1 MDQSIKISVVVTL
14 YKDLEALDA
23 VLEGLKAQT
32 YKNFE
37 VIIAEDDNANE
48 TKEYIQKITN
58 LSVKHISHLDVG
70 RTKTV
75 IQNKAICHT
84 TGDYLVFL
92 DGDTIPYPKYLE
104 GTMYLA
110 NPKVV
115 LAGRRFNLNAKD
127 SQVIRKNPQSAVT
140 MQKHF
145 FTSMLSYMF
154 DKESRFEQGISI
166 NPAGFIFENFINL
179 EKRNSSIL
187 GCNWSCFKEDFVAIN
202 GFDESLGLSCLGD
215 DTDLD
220 WRFKAS
226 GCQLVSSKNV
236 ANVFHLYHAH
246 STKAFEGYNPQK
258 DYDRYLENQ
267 KENIFYTKVGLD
279 QHCDSSNPL

>member
-1 MDQSIKISVVVTL
+1 MDQDIKVSVIVTL
-14 YKDLEALDA
+14 YKDTEALNA

-37 VIIAEDDNANE
+37 VIVAEDDNAKE
-48 TKEYIQKITN
+48 AKEYIEQITD
-58 LSVKHISHLDVG
+58 LEVKHVSHPDVG

-75 IQNKAICHT
+75 IQNKAICQT
-84 TGDYLVFL
+84 TGAYLVFL
-92 DGDTIPYPKYLE
+92 DGDTIPYPTYLE
-104 GTMYLA
+104 GTMLLA
-110 NPKVV
+110 KRKVV
-115 LAGRRFNLNAKD
+115 LAGRRFNLNAKH
-127 SQVIRKNPQSAVT
+127 SQEVRKNPKRAVE

-145 FTSMLSYMF
+145 FVSMFSSIF
-154 DKESRFEQGISI
+154 NKESRFEQGIYI
-166 NPAGFIFENFINL
+166 NPNGWIFKNLINL

-226 GCQLVSSKNV
+226 GCKLVSSKNV
-236 ANVFHLYHAH
+236 ANVFHLYHGH
-246 STKAFEGYNPQK
+246 STKAFEGYDPQE
-258 DYDRYLENQ
+258 DYDRYIENQ
-267 KENIFYTKVGLD
+267 KENIFYTKQGLD
-279 QHCDSSNPL
+279 QHC